1 MPYRASIPLRS
12 RHRYPPH
19 RRRDDRAEDD
29 AIQRS
34 SPTTSLPPFARNCSK
49 NWRRKREVG
58 RRNRSPQD
66 RAGEGRGER
75 GKRVVVAVVLLG
87 RPRRPSGRGG
97 WRFEP
102 SVFAPSRG
110 TRSSRISE
118 TLRHSPRRPS
128 GSTRRD
134 AFRFERALPLPLLFL
149 PSLPFLDRT
158 RFRRSSIPFSSIPE
172 DERNETK
179 AALLLVEYENYL
191 RLPSKQGR
199 ACIAAR
205 KSRWG

>member
-29 AIQRS
+29 AVQRS

-49 NWRRKREVG
+49 NWRRKRSWAKEPV
-58 RRNRSPQD
+58 SPGSS
-66 RAGEGRGER
+66 RGGES
-75 GKRVVVAVVLLG
+75 KRVVVAVVLLG

-118 TLRHSPRRPS
+118 TLRHSARRPS